1 MAYRSHAYGTGTSA
15 TPSVAVPSGV
25 ASGDIIIL
33 VTTIDSSAADF
44 ETGDYPS
51 GFTELHDVNVT
62 AEGQSVSVAWKRTS
76 GADTGTYDFA
86 NVGASSDWICAAL
99 AFSGRHATNAPT
111 STSNIQN
118 TPQVN
123 PVTVTA
129 TGVTAVAGDD
139 LVWISAPDVTSG
151 PNIVTGHLPP
161 TDFTERVDAGIDA
174 EGALWVKLGVATRD
188 AVSAGA
194 TGDISGTLQLNAN
207 DAGWAAFLVRIPL
220 AAGGGGGNANVLA
233 GKFGAL
239 LRGKLG

>member
-33 VTTIDSSAADF
+33 ICTIDSTTADF
-44 ETGDYPS
+44 EGADYPAS
-51 GFTELHDVNVT
+51 FTELHDINVT
-62 AEGQSVSVAWKRTS
+62 AEGQSVSVSWKRAS
-76 GADTGTYDFA
+76 GADTGTYDFG
-86 NVGASSDWICAAL
+86 NVGASGDWICAAL

-129 TGVTAVAGDD
+129 TGVTAVEGDD
-139 LVWISAPDVTSG
+139 LVFISAPDVTSG
-151 PNIVTGHLPP
+151 PNIVTGHSAP
-161 TDFTERVDAGIDA
+161 TNFTERIDAGIDA
-174 EGALWVKLGVATRD
+174 EGALWVKLGVSTRD
-188 AVSAGA
+188 NVSVGA
-194 TGDISGTLQLNAN
+194 TGDVTATLSLNAN

-220 AAGGGGGNANVLA
+220 AAGGGGSVNLFA

-239 LRGKLG
+239 LKGKLG